1 MPDVPA
7 HQLRIRV
14 YWEDTDGAGI
24 VYYANYL
31 RFAER
36 GRTEMLRSI
45 GVEQQRLLAQTGVA
59 FAVRRCACEY
69 LRPARL
75 DDELDVVTSVIG
87 ARAASIEM
95 RQVIR
100 RGAETLAELEV
111 TVVCMTRDGRPA
123 RLPPV
128 IRHALAPFLANTA

>member
-1 MPDVPA
+1 MPEVPT
-7 HQLRIRV
+7 HRFRTRV

-45 GVEQQRLLAQTGVA
+45 GVEQQALLAQTGVA

-69 LRPARL
+69 IRPARL

-95 RQVIR
+95 RQVIL
-100 RGAETLAELEV
+100 RGAQILAELEV
-111 TVVCMTRDGRPA
+111 MVVCMTRDGRPA
-123 RLPPV
+123 RLPPA

>member
-1 MPDVPA
+1 MPEAPA
-7 HQLRIRV
+7 HRFRTRV

-31 RFAER
+31 KFAER

-45 GVEQQRLLAQTGVA
+45 GIEQRSMLAETGIA

-69 LRPARL
+69 IRPARL
-75 DDELDVVTSVIG
+75 DDELDVATRVTG

-95 RQVIR
+95 RQLIQ
-100 RGAETLAELEV
+100 RGAETLAELDV
-111 TVVCMTRDGRPA
+111 MVVCMTRDGRPA
-123 RLPPV
+123 RLPPA
-128 IRHALAPFLANTA
+128 IRHALAPFVANTD